1 MASDSMDTE
10 REYVSVFDKKT
21 GERVTSYTILGNIHG
36 KTIEECKS
44 KAQEEYPDCYIV
56 EQTTAEWGATLAQD
70 LRYDGTGYQN
80 PPEQTE
86 EEKADAA
93 AQEEANSISAQLNTI
108 ERKAVRAM
116 LNGSAVSSL
125 STEYQVTL
133 ASVTDSAALKMQDY
147 FPEWSGESV
156 SCGAGDRVTY
166 NGTLYKVLQAHT
178 SQAAWTPD
186 AAPSLFA
193 KVLTSTTGE
202 PLPWEQPGST
212 NPYMK
217 GDRVTYNGK
226 TYESLIDNN
235 VWSPDAYPAGW
246 KEVS

>member
-80 PPEQTE
+80 PPEQTK

-93 AQEEANSISAQLNTI
+93 AQEEANSVSVQLDTI
-108 ERKAVRAM
+108 ERKAMRAM

-125 STEYQVTL
+125 STEYQAIL

-147 FPEWSGESV
+147 FPAWSDSTSYTAGARVQYSGE
-156 SCGAGDRVTY
+156 
-166 NGTLYKVLQAHT
+166 LYKATADVQSAT
-178 SQAAWTPD
+178 VPD
-186 AAPSLFA
+186 
-193 KVLTSTTGE
+193 
-202 PLPWEQPGST
+202 
-212 NPYMK
+212 
-217 GDRVTYNGK
+217 GDP
-226 TYESLIDNN
+226 DH
-235 VWSPDAYPAGW
+235 WS
-246 KEVS
+246 KL